1 MHGVG
6 LEVFPGSTGRGRE
19 VGKGR
24 KGRGGGCIHEQDIS
38 VQMMRSPSGLLRETG

>member
-1 MHGVG
+1 MHGFG

-24 KGRGGGCIHEQDIS
+24 KGRGGDIS